1 MQEEEEKAEKNCL
14 SQMKR
19 SLTKKEILRKK
30 SDLKKIFASGSIEKC
45 RGAKILFLQ
54 NSLPYNRF
62 AVALV
67 RKYGNAIERNY
78 SKRILREIYRME
90 KEHLKSSFDI
100 VIVLYPGDYSY
111 LNRYDQ
117 YKKLVKRAN
126 LV

>member
-1 MQEEEEKAEKNCL
+1 
-14 SQMKR
+14 MKR

-30 SDLKKIFASGSIEKC
+30 SDLKKIFASGSVSKC

-62 AVALV
+62 AVTLV
-67 RKYGNAIERNY
+67 RKYGNSVERNY
-78 SKRILREIYRME
+78 SKRVLREIYRTE
-90 KEHLKSSFDI
+90 KSDIRKSFDI

-111 LNRYDQ
+111 HDRYEQ
-117 YKKLVKRAN
+117 YHNLVKRAN